1 MILNANNTAVLV
13 IDMQKCFA
21 HEDGNLYSEASE
33 QVIPDI
39 VSFIED
45 AKDAGVLLGYTR
57 DTHPQDQF
65 EELDNYNEF
74 DRWGE
79 HAVPTTEEHNIVE
92 EIAAIEPDIEP
103 IDKNTYDAFYET
115 DLAETLTE
123 NNIENVIVIGT
134 LANVCVMHTASSA
147 ALNDF
152 NTIVLEDLVGYIT
165 EDDKEYALEHVD
177 WLFGNVVKSDSLEF
191 E

>member
-1 MILNANNTAVLV
+1 MNLNANDTAVLV
-13 IDMQKCFA
+13 IDMQNCFA
-21 HEDGNLYSEASE
+21 QEGGSLYSEASE
-33 QVIPDI
+33 DVIPDI
-39 VSFIED
+39 VEFIEE
-45 AKDAGVLLGYTR
+45 ATDAGALLGYTR

-65 EELDNYNEF
+65 EDLDNYDEF

-79 HAVPTTEEHNIVE
+79 HAVPDTEGHELVE
-92 EIAAIEPDIEP
+92 ELQSIEPDIGP

-123 NNIENVIVIGT
+123 QEIENVIVIGT

-152 NTIVLEDLVGYIT
+152 NTVVLEDLVGYIT
-165 EDDKEYALEHVD
+165 EEHKQYAVDHVD
-177 WLFGNVVKSDSLEF
+177 WLFGNVVTSDYVQF